1 VALWRL
7 EGRAD
12 IVAPLL
18 TDVQVDA
25 ILARLGGGWSETR
38 ASPERHPRTDD
49 NFSLGAP
56 TYFVSVD

>member
-7 EGRAD
+7 EERAD

-25 ILARLGGGWSETR
+25 ILARLGVGWGE
-38 ASPERHPRTDD
+38 H
-49 NFSLGAP
+49 
-56 TYFVSVD
+56 

>member
-7 EGRAD
+7 EERAD

-25 ILARLGGGWSETR
+25 ILARGGGGGVNRSGRTR
-38 ASPERHPRTDD
+38 DGRERPLARRR
-49 NFSLGAP
+49 SRP
-56 TYFVSVD
+56 QR